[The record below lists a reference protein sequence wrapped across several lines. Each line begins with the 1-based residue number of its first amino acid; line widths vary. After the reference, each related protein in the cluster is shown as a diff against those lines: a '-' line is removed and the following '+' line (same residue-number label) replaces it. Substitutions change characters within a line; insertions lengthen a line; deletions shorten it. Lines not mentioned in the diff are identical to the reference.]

1 MIPSFG
7 PVAGQMVG
15 DAVTHEHDIRDALGA
30 PGARDSDA
38 VHIGSHWMANAHGRR
53 STATPATAR
62 CAIET
67 DLWSETFGD
76 DAPATTLRASAFERA
91 AGRHRPAQ
99 HRADR
104 RRSSWD
110 GTARPELVVMPIFV
124 PRAEDFDG

>member
-15 DAVTHEHDIRDALGA
+15 DASTHEHDIRDALGA

-38 VHIGSHWMANAHGRR
+38 VHIGSHWMAHHMGRFHRDAGHGTLR
-53 STATPATAR
+53 
-62 CAIET
+62 IET

-76 DAPATTLRASAFERA
+76 EPPDDDA
-91 AGRHRPAQ
+91 AGRARSRCCGPPPAG
-99 HRADR
+99 AAPP
-104 RRSSWD
+104 RSPRST
-110 GTARPELVVMPIFV
+110 GTAPPHPEIVVMPIFV